1 MCSDHNTSSALRQDQ
16 EVGTEANNPTFKIAA
31 TAFALKPLGWDCP
44 VKSIANMDRD
54 GNFDFVPKRG
64 TVRRLRIPPGIFV
77 DVVPVNYLDGSYA
90 FFAPSKSFAEDLVK
104 KADAAVVI
112 GSPVSVMF
120 EVARAVNQIFAENA

>member
-1 MCSDHNTSSALRQDQ
+1 
-16 EVGTEANNPTFKIAA
+16 
-31 TAFALKPLGWDCP
+31 
-44 VKSIANMDRD
+44 MDRD